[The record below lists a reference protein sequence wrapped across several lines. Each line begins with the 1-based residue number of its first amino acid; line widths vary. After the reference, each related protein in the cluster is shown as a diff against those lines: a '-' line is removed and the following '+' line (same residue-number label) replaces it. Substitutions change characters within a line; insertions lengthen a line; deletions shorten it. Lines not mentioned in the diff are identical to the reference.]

1 MGTDDT
7 LVLES
12 FLPYRLSV
20 LSNRVSSTIAAL
32 YADRFSLTI
41 PEWRV
46 IAVLGRFPD
55 LSAAELVQRTEM
67 DKVAISR
74 AVSRLLKTGR
84 VRRQVFLGDRR
95 RSLLELSKAGQ
106 KVYQQIVPL
115 ARSYEEELLSALSER
130 QKSTLD
136 SLLNALLARSLEMK
150 GIEPQ

>member
-1 MGTDDT
+1 MDTDDT

-84 VRRQVFLGDRR
+84 IRRQVFPGDRR

-115 ARSYEEELLSALSER
+115 ARSYEEGLLSALSER

-150 GIEPQ
+150 GIEPR

>member
-1 MGTDDT
+1 
-7 LVLES
+7 
-12 FLPYRLSV
+12 
-20 LSNRVSSTIAAL
+20 
-32 YADRFSLTI
+32 
-41 PEWRV
+41 
-46 IAVLGRFPD
+46 
-55 LSAAELVQRTEM
+55 M

-84 VRRQVFLGDRR
+84 IRRQVFPDDRR

>member
-1 MGTDDT
+1 MGTDPT
-7 LVLES
+7 LKLES

-46 IAVLGRFPD
+46 IAVLGRFPG

-74 AVSRLLKTGR
+74 AVSKLLKTDR
-84 VRRQVFLGDRR
+84 IRRQVLSNDRR
-95 RSLLELSKAGQ
+95 RSRLELSKAGQ

-115 ARSYEEELLSALSER
+115 ARSYEEGLLSALNER
-130 QKSTLD
+130 ERGVLD
-136 SLLNALLARSLEMK
+136 NLLDALLTRSLEMK
-150 GIEPQ
+150 EIESR

>member
-1 MGTDDT
+1 MDTDDT
-7 LVLES
+7 LRLES

-32 YADRFSLTI
+32 YAHRFNLTI

-46 IAVLGRFPD
+46 IAVLGRFPG

-74 AVSRLLKTGR
+74 AVSKLLKTGR
-84 VRRQVFLGDRR
+84 IRRQVFSDDRR
-95 RSLLELSKAGQ
+95 RSRLELSKSGQ

-115 ARSYEEELLSALSER
+115 ARSYEEGLLSALNER
-130 QKSTLD
+130 QRDTLD
-136 SLLNALLARSLEMK
+136 SLLDALLARSLEMK
-150 GIEPQ
+150 EIEPQ

>member
-1 MGTDDT
+1 M
-7 LVLES
+7 
-12 FLPYRLSV
+12 
-20 LSNRVSSTIAAL
+20 SSTIAAL

-84 VRRQVFLGDRR
+84 IRRQVFPDDRR

>member
-1 MGTDDT
+1 M
-7 LVLES
+7 
-12 FLPYRLSV
+12 
-20 LSNRVSSTIAAL
+20 SSTIAAL

-84 VRRQVFLGDRR
+84 IRRQVFPGDRR